1 MLKQIHK
8 YWAFIFIIVFL
19 FGCTSKQQNKTD
31 TSLVLL
37 QPSSYNGQLTAQQL
51 MTVEYEQQHKKLR
64 MILEITE
71 SQISVVGLSGFSV
84 PLFNVTWD
92 GVELISRSNV
102 PEKYNVISG
111 EKVLEDVMLAL
122 WPKKELTPL
131 LVHKGLVLVASESN
145 RQFYSDGR
153 LVMTIEYQ
161 NFQQKN
167 GCMLVQYY
175 DVDATYKL
183 ETLQWEARNE

>member
-1 MLKQIHK
+1 
-8 YWAFIFIIVFL
+8 
-19 FGCTSKQQNKTD
+19 
-31 TSLVLL
+31 
-37 QPSSYNGQLTAQQL
+37 
-51 MTVEYEQQHKKLR
+51 

-92 GVELISRSNV
+92 GAELISRSNV

-111 EKVLEDVMLAL
+111 EKVLEDVMLA
-122 WPKKELTPL
+122 PEKELTPL
-131 LVHKGLVLVASESN
+131 LVHKGLELVASESN

-161 NFQQKN
+161 NFQQRT
-167 GCMLVQYY
+167 
-175 DVDATYKL
+175 ATC
-183 ETLQWEARNE
+183 